1 MLDSDQFAPGNNVDT
16 VLLKNLELLA
26 IKAAPGKTAGARYAN
41 VKSSDFFPQ
50 LEEVQD
56 FKEYTVD
63 KLKNVVKPYK
73 WSFDIWDNSYLR
85 EQLGTKL
92 KFVGCPFE
100 DRVADNEYNKC
111 VNAMPFLKLPH
122 VPASSRDL
130 EIIEP
135 LLTHIREALCAGVVD
150 DYEQFIAWVAHIAQN
165 DVKIGWCPLFMS
177 EQGTGKGLVL
187 GTLLPNIFDKLALHV
202 TNFSSVV
209 ERFNSDLAH
218 KSYVFVDEGVFMGNK
233 EDAEKMKAL
242 ITEERY
248 RHEAKF
254 AEPESNPSNHNFA
267 IASNHRKAVE
277 VPNSERR
284 FFLKAPLAIRW
295 LKSAVM
301 DNHTIMCYV
310 PNDIQGDAE
319 RCEYAADIDQFRLK
333 SRCESQQQ
341 FSNLIGDAFQ
351 EFMVQQDLKKFS
363 VVKCKVPSNHVV
375 ATILQQF
382 RGQRYMGGN
391 EEDFLQAFK
400 DLGIPVNQGAKV
412 MNKKKTCIVF
422 PSIEGLV
429 YLLRKKNWMTAEEAD
444 SECDE

>member
-1 MLDSDQFAPGNNVDT
+1 M
-16 VLLKNLELLA
+16 
-26 IKAAPGKTAGARYAN
+26 
-41 VKSSDFFPQ
+41 
-50 LEEVQD
+50 QD

-209 ERFNSDLAH
+209 ERYACMYACLLALSPVAHSVSFHCRFNSDLAH
-218 KSYVFVDEGVFMGNK
+218 KSYVFVDEG
-233 EDAEKMKAL
+233 
-242 ITEERY
+242 
-248 RHEAKF
+248 
-254 AEPESNPSNHNFA
+254 
-267 IASNHRKAVE
+267 
-277 VPNSERR
+277 
-284 FFLKAPLAIRW
+284 
-295 LKSAVM
+295 
-301 DNHTIMCYV
+301 
-310 PNDIQGDAE
+310 
-319 RCEYAADIDQFRLK
+319 
-333 SRCESQQQ
+333 
-341 FSNLIGDAFQ
+341 
-351 EFMVQQDLKKFS
+351 
-363 VVKCKVPSNHVV
+363 
-375 ATILQQF
+375 
-382 RGQRYMGGN
+382 
-391 EEDFLQAFK
+391 
-400 DLGIPVNQGAKV
+400 
-412 MNKKKTCIVF
+412 
-422 PSIEGLV
+422 
-429 YLLRKKNWMTAEEAD
+429 
-444 SECDE
+444 

>member
-1 MLDSDQFAPGNNVDT
+1 M
-16 VLLKNLELLA
+16 
-26 IKAAPGKTAGARYAN
+26 
-41 VKSSDFFPQ
+41 
-50 LEEVQD
+50 
-56 FKEYTVD
+56 
-63 KLKNVVKPYK
+63 
-73 WSFDIWDNSYLR
+73 
-85 EQLGTKL
+85 
-92 KFVGCPFE
+92 
-100 DRVADNEYNKC
+100 
-111 VNAMPFLKLPH
+111 
-122 VPASSRDL
+122 
-130 EIIEP
+130 
-135 LLTHIREALCAGVVD
+135 
-150 DYEQFIAWVAHIAQN
+150 
-165 DVKIGWCPLFMS
+165 
-177 EQGTGKGLVL
+177 
-187 GTLLPNIFDKLALHV
+187 
-202 TNFSSVV
+202 
-209 ERFNSDLAH
+209 
-218 KSYVFVDEGVFMGNK
+218 
-233 EDAEKMKAL
+233 
-242 ITEERY
+242 
-248 RHEAKF
+248 
-254 AEPESNPSNHNFA
+254 
-267 IASNHRKAVE
+267 E

-284 FFLKAPLAIRW
+284 FFLKVCKQMHSSEKFKELFSLAKDAGVCEIFFQFLRTVDVSKIEIGRAPVTTVKLESMSAQAPLAIRW

-363 VVKCKVPSNHVV
+363 VVKCKVPSSHVV

-412 MNKKKTCIVF
+412 MSKKKTCIVF